1 MEGGRRAVCGQGV
14 GSALGTLGAGRPQAR
29 TSGAVVG
36 GVAHLTTFLR
46 LALSVSPSLS
56 WFEFFPPLH
65 PLHDIFPSA
74 SAIRHPVMVMVIGGG
89 QGGRGRP
96 GYRLPGRHFW
106 IQSNER
112 GVPGV
117 YLVQGGVWGGGL
129 PGSLWPSLSSLG
141 VSSLLGVQGPFSPLG
156 ASQALPEKSSGV
168 FGSFAPSG
176 PRTAAPGHPSLGI
189 LPGSPASSPS

>member
-1 MEGGRRAVCGQGV
+1 MEGGRCAVCGQGM

-89 QGGRGRP
+89 QGGRGTP
-96 GYRLPGRHFW
+96 GYRVAGRHFW
-106 IQSNER
+106 IQSNEH

-117 YLVQGGVWGGGL
+117 YLVQGGVWGD
-129 PGSLWPSLSSLG
+129 
-141 VSSLLGVQGPFSPLG
+141 
-156 ASQALPEKSSGV
+156 SQAAFGPPCPLWGCPPYLGCRAHSLP
-168 FGSFAPSG
+168 
-176 PRTAAPGHPSLGI
+176 
-189 LPGSPASSPS
+189 